1 LIQRDII
8 NTKAPHEIKD
18 IADVFLMRFGSEE
31 GFEQPL
37 AIVDLMDMA
46 KFCERRNTLA
56 HNWYL
61 VRAIVDLLLADGMG
75 GASVDDA
82 LVVLDGNELSF
93 VVKNGPIALDEAIH
107 LIPDSA
113 IKVR

>member
-1 LIQRDII
+1 
-8 NTKAPHEIKD
+8 
-18 IADVFLMRFGSEE
+18 
-31 GFEQPL
+31 
-37 AIVDLMDMA
+37 MDMA
-46 KFCERRNTLA
+46 KFCKRRDTLA

-61 VRAIVDLLLADGMG
+61 AWAIVDLLDADGMG
-75 GASVDDA
+75 VASVDDT

-113 IKVR
+113 IEVR